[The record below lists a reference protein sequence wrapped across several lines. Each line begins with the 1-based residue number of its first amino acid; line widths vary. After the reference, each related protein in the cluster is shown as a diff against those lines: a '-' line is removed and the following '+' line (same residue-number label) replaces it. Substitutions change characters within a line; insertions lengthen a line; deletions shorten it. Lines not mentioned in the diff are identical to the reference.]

1 MTEPTRATIRQ
12 RLYAFLI
19 AGLGGLAA
27 SAASFAMAVYEAAH
41 PEQTPVATVGQQ
53 IDTGRW
59 FVTVRSAR
67 AGTVPPTG
75 TAPPEPKR
83 FVMVDMD
90 VSNRSAMANNTF
102 DDAIALS
109 TPPAGLDQ
117 PTIYLDRD
125 KYFAGHL
132 NPDMPERVTVAW
144 QWPKDAPLPER
155 LKLTVIGQI
164 YKKRDN
170 LYGDSNWF
178 DHDPVATVELPV
190 EQAP

>member
-27 SAASFAMAVYEAAH
+27 SAVSFSMAVYEAAH
-41 PEQTPVATVGQQ
+41 PKQTPAAAVGQQ

-67 AGTVPPTG
+67 AGTIPPTG

-102 DDAIALS
+102 SSAVTLS

-117 PTIYLDRD
+117 PTVYLDRD

-144 QWPKDAPLPER
+144 EWPKDVPVPDE
-155 LKLTVIGQI
+155 LKLAVIGQI

-178 DHDPVATVELPV
+178 DRDPVATVEVPV
-190 EQAP
+190 EKAP